1 MLVLSDS
8 SIIFLNNKLVK
19 DRRKLDDI
27 GDELSK
33 RSAEL
38 GKLDASVRSI
48 TNKAV
53 PDYDVAKE
61 VNSAIGMRCLSVDS
75 LDPPFFYSNS
85 WSYHGK

>member
-38 GKLDASVRSI
+38 GTLDATVRSI

-61 VNSAIGMRCLSVDS
+61 VNNA
-75 LDPPFFYSNS
+75 
-85 WSYHGK
+85 